1 MQINEQFK
9 KRIKGF
15 LWGMFNVTWIAAG
28 LAGLNYII
36 EAVPTLGLGD
46 FFTMA
51 IIMLA
56 TQGTK
61 YLNRRK

>member
-1 MQINEQFK
+1 MKINEQFK

-15 LWGMFNVTWIAAG
+15 LWGMFNVTWVAAA
-28 LAGLNYII
+28 LAGLNYIA
-36 EAVPTLGLGD
+36 ETVPTLGFGD
-46 FFTMA
+46 FVTMA